1 MALFSYIDEENHLR
15 GPFEGVQM
23 HYWYL
28 QGYLQPSL
36 RIFMHQ
42 GLFGRPTS
50 LEELMEKNGTSNP
63 FYDTTEST
71 KIEDNPCLKP
81 TSSSPNSFYPFLTG
95 NSSEELDGDK
105 LSVATVEEC
114 SARLQLVKSK
124 YNIKHMNGVL
134 EKFGATEKAQQRTY
148 SEGEICELFLL
159 LLSKFHLFPVYNNGR
174 FFSEGDKMKLLE
186 MLDSIE
192 RNATAKDVFAKSA
205 PKLKEEEHSQSEV
218 VIEKDAKA
226 TETSPTFSPSLVVA
240 PEKTVTPAA
249 TISTSSSHADDF
261 SKSAYNVKE
270 EKCSPH
276 EVVPEKDVETTA
288 SSISSGLEVVPE
300 RAFGA
305 DVTKVRSPSRK

>member
-134 EKFGATEKAQQRTY
+134 EKFGATEKAQCSLCGRNYYGIIMLEHCLGKEHIQKVRFASY
-148 SEGEICELFLL
+148 SCCCCR
-159 LLSKFHLFPVYNNGR
+159 N
-174 FFSEGDKMKLLE
+174 
-186 MLDSIE
+186 SIYF
-192 RNATAKDVFAKSA
+192 RCITMVAKDVFAKSA